1 MMRLQELQNT
11 FQQYLLD
18 DEPSATVLE
27 HVSQSTIN
35 NVAKRLNIYHH
46 AYRSRIREVLSS
58 QFPNLAKLLGT
69 DVFNQYMDDFID
81 RYPSTHRNMRWLG
94 DQLSDFLQAYAP
106 DKPLYADIANFEW
119 RLGLAFDSLDT
130 PCLSL
135 QNLSA
140 FTPEQ
145 WGDLSFQ
152 WHPSVYLGQAQ
163 TNVIRAWMALENNDQ
178 ANLDMALEPT
188 QFLVWR
194 KEMVSQFKSLTALEA
209 DAIAYMMQRHTFGEL
224 CEYLTA
230 HMDEEDVLPYAAGLL
245 SQWLQEE
252 MLVSVALNTDSNHL

>member
-1 MMRLQELQNT
+1 MRLQELQNT
-11 FQQYLLD
+11 LQQYLMAS
-18 DEPSATVLE
+18 EGNATIAAE
-27 HVSQSTIN
+27 ITP
-35 NVAKRLNIYHH
+35 VAKGNIAERLNIYHH
-46 AYRSRIREVLSS
+46 AYRSRIREALSS
-58 QFPNLAKLLGT
+58 QFPNLAKLMGAQ
-69 DVFNQYMDDFID
+69 VFNQHMDAFIALH
-81 RYPSTHRNMRWLG
+81 PSTHRNMRWLG

-119 RLGLAFDSLDT
+119 HLGLAFDSLDT

-209 DAIAYMMQRHTFGEL
+209 DAIAYMMQQHSFGEL
-224 CEYLTA
+224 CDFLTA

-252 MLVSVALNTDSNHL
+252 MLVSVALKTDSNHL